1 MWNGGTRRST
11 GACAP
16 LSRSFK
22 PAGVPVTSRLVG
34 DSIYVV
40 VPAFNESPRLDETLH
55 ALCSAERNV
64 VVVDDGSTDD
74 TAAIALRHPV
84 WLLRHPINCGQGAAL
99 QTGVDFALARGAE
112 VIVTFD
118 ADGQH
123 DAAEIDRL
131 VTPMREKR
139 ADVVLGSRFLGSAS
153 GIPPT
158 RWAILKLGILW
169 TRLFSR
175 LRVTDTHNGLR
186 ALSRDAARRI
196 RLTHPRMAHASEL
209 LDQIRAQGLRH
220 LEVPVTVRYSQ
231 ATLAKGQRSWG
242 ALRIAGELLLGRLIR

>member
-1 MWNGGTRRST
+1 MWNGGTPRST
-11 GACAP
+11 VACAP

-22 PAGVPVTSRLVG
+22 PARAPVTSRPVG
-34 DSIYVV
+34 DSLYLV
-40 VPAFNESPRLDETLH
+40 VPAFNESPRLGETLH
-55 ALCSAERNV
+55 TLCSAQRNV
-64 VVVDDGSTDD
+64 VVVDDGSID

-84 WLLRHPINCGQGAAL
+84 WLLRDPINCGQGAAL

-123 DAAEIDRL
+123 DATEIDRL
-131 VTPMREKR
+131 VRPVREKR

-169 TRLFSR
+169 TRFFSR

-220 LEVPVTVRYSQ
+220 VEVPVTVGYSQ

>member
-1 MWNGGTRRST
+1 MWNGGTRSST

-16 LSRSFK
+16 LSRSFR
-22 PAGVPVTSRLVG
+22 AARVPVSSRLVG
-34 DSIYVV
+34 HSVYVV

-55 ALCSAERNV
+55 ALCAVERNV

-74 TAAIALRHPV
+74 TAAIAVRHPV

-123 DAAEIDRL
+123 DATEIDRL
-131 VTPMREKR
+131 VTPVREKR
-139 ADVVLGSRFLGSAS
+139 ADVVLGSRFLGIAT